1 MITSKQRAF
10 LRSMGQTLDPIFQ
23 IGKMGVSPD
32 LIEALDK
39 ALEARELIKINVL
52 ENCEELDGD
61 TYQLCDL
68 VCARTH
74 AEPVQVIGRKMVIY
88 RKAEKPKI
96 GLPKAKA
103 NRK

>member
-1 MITSKQRAF
+1 
-10 LRSMGQTLDPIFQ
+10 MGQTLDPIFQ

-61 TYQLCDL
+61 TYH
-68 VCARTH
+68 H
-74 AEPVQVIGRKMVIY
+74 AGMYSQNYPIPMTVVLGIDITF
-88 RKAEKPKI
+88 
-96 GLPKAKA
+96 
-103 NRK
+103 